1 MFWYVLVTSRPSL
14 GSPSG
19 SWRSSTG
26 AACRPSSARPLP
38 RRSSGTSRSRGFG
51 AYSTSPGTGAL
62 PRWKICAFRVM
73 GRCER
78 CYMTMPCESGIY
90 IYTYVYNGDTISAN
104 HIFVWISP
112 MFKDDKWKDS
122 DCEKWSSILSH
133 ERYMGHQARKH
144 NQLDLSI
151 TWDFIPNSHRDG

>member
-51 AYSTSPGTGAL
+51 ACSTSPGTGAL
-62 PRWKICAFRVM
+62 PRWKMSEWWEDAKDAIW
-73 GRCER
+73 
-78 CYMTMPCESGIY
+78 PCHVIAGYIY
-90 IYTYVYNGDTISAN
+90 IYNGDTISAN